1 MAAPTS
7 DSVPERSHLLF
18 EQNPTEDEPSPDNT
32 AKGTS
37 TSNTDKRTKPPFW
50 LSKYALL
57 MFCVIF
63 ITLAASLIVLK
74 YVSDAQDG
82 FPLNFSSSEYTWTY
96 GPTAILVIVL
106 SLWRRVDYYFKSA
119 EPWRELQSGPVVASK
134 SLLLDYVSPF
144 QPFSAFHA
152 FRIGHYRVV
161 ATILSF
167 FILKGIILIS
177 TTLFSVQSSLHHQLF
192 NITYRD
198 VFDAEKAWTS
208 PAFYSTLQFE
218 DCVFFSGGSDQ
229 GIWNYLAHLNNA
241 VANDSTWKTVDG
253 RVTQRFTPPQS
264 VFNLTALEAP
274 VDVFVPH
281 VACEE
286 ATLSIDFDVRRSR
299 VEYSWTSDTCS
310 TGRHDAYLC
319 PDHRASVYNITTCGE
334 TPRAYSLHRANCS
347 ASLTHD
353 GGAEYRRSDDLED
366 HDIRYAI
373 TAAQYTVDM
382 DVAEHKVSQ
391 AISLVNH
398 SAVICKIGYNIVSGS
413 ATLDALSGDVS
424 LNPVEM
430 NGGRQLK
437 NLTNSS
443 LAEMLITNLDTS
455 STALVVDKD
464 VPIMTVESGVT
475 DMGCGAGD
483 AFAQLMAVK
492 LGEHFKPSI
501 LWQPFV
507 LRNISIDILEGL
519 LDEFARESLLVN
531 KLTNGTAKGSVS
543 ESRLHMR
550 TLAVCTMA
558 AGFSVLA
565 AICLLMLIFSPE
577 SLWIPSMGGSIAGH
591 AAILINSPPLHNLL
605 RSEGQSSEKELA
617 DSLKDTTFKTAVNSP
632 GNLGVETTEESPS
645 LSDKSDQ
652 KSLKDR
658 KSWTPISGRRWFVV
672 ATLAF
677 PLLAIGGLELL
688 QQLSNKRQGLVDMH
702 RTDSTSI
709 SYTIRIASTAT
720 VFAIATLVNSLDFT
734 ITAFAPYSS
743 LRGGN
748 SPPERSI
755 LFHLLSVP
763 PFLIFFKSLRAC
775 HFGPAASNISSLL
788 SSFLTIIVSG
798 LWTLTGPVTLEGPF
812 SVMVGNWRSTWPVGA
827 VDDGGAAMILNLVR
841 YGGANTSSSIW
852 QDLVL
857 PHVSLT
863 SSTPI
868 SDDIYRSANYTYAIG
883 GLRPLLDCSVAPQEN
898 LTMTMWRDVGCRLV
912 ANDEEQDC
920 SFKRT
925 RVTLR
930 RPEGCEGHDTDGTFS
945 FGTATEGRGAF
956 EAPRWVGRFLDL
968 NTILAGS
975 NASCPTIGVLFGQM
989 GSNDTSD
996 WNMTALVCTQG
1007 LEQVPVTVTYKG
1019 NPSLR
1024 EINEQHPPKLELE
1037 KAWRWVNGTSKSKA
1051 FGYQPG
1057 RFLDAD
1063 LTPFPIDEPDT
1074 RTFDEDDDPFFDH
1087 LLHGPNRIERESLL
1101 GPSNT
1106 EKLIRAVQKDYS
1118 EYMRH
1123 VIDLNFRA
1131 NSSNT
1136 HGDLISAE
1144 ALPNARPSSVATEIT
1159 GTTSAQVTRLA
1170 IHTTSKLLLQIL
1182 LGLMALLSLASYL
1195 LVKIDGTLPRNPCSI
1210 ASTMAFLAGSQLCD
1224 RDAGIIPQGAEYMT
1238 DGQLKQ
1244 AFDGWV
1250 FSLGWWQ
1257 KEEASVESEEP
1268 NDYASTLGDR
1278 DVPDEAQEGQ
1288 RTPGRFGVDIGRAS
1302 VSKF

>member
-1 MAAPTS
+1 MAAPTP

-18 EQNPTEDEPSPDNT
+18 EQSPTEDEPSPDNT

-37 TSNTDKRTKPPFW
+37 TSNTDKQTKPPFW

-167 FILKGIILIS
+167 FILKGTILIS

-229 GIWNYLAHLNNA
+229 GIWHYLARLNNA

-286 ATLSIDFDVRRSR
+286 ATLSIDYDVRRSR

-319 PDHRASVYNITTCGE
+319 PDHRASGYNITTCGE

-347 ASLTHD
+347 TSLTHD
-353 GGAEYRRSDDLED
+353 GDAEYRWSDDLED

-373 TAAQYTVDM
+373 TVAQYTIDM
-382 DVAEHKVSQ
+382 DVAEHNVSQ

-413 ATLDALSGDVS
+413 ATLDVLSGDVS

-455 STALVVDKD
+455 STALVVDKN
-464 VPIMTVESGVT
+464 VPIMTIEPGVT

-483 AFAQLMAVK
+483 AFAQLIAVK

-531 KLTNGTAKGSVS
+531 KLTNGTAKGLVN
-543 ESRLHMR
+543 ETRLHMR
-550 TLAVCTMA
+550 TLA
-558 AGFSVLA
+558 
-565 AICLLMLIFSPE
+565 
-577 SLWIPSMGGSIAGH
+577 
-591 AAILINSPPLHNLL
+591 
-605 RSEGQSSEKELA
+605 
-617 DSLKDTTFKTAVNSP
+617 
-632 GNLGVETTEESPS
+632 ESPS
-645 LSDKSDQ
+645 LSDKSEP

-658 KSWTPISGRRWFVV
+658 KSWTPISGRRRFVV

-743 LRGGN
+743 LRGAN

-755 LFHLLSVP
+755 LFHLLSVS
-763 PFLIFFKSLRAC
+763 PFLVFFKSLRAC
-775 HFGPAASNISSLL
+775 HFGPAASNISYLL

-812 SVMVGNWRSTWPVGA
+812 SAMVGNWRSTWPVGA

-857 PHVSLT
+857 PRVSLT

-925 RVTLR
+925 RVTL
-930 RPEGCEGHDTDGTFS
+930 
-945 FGTATEGRGAF
+945 
-956 EAPRWVGRFLDL
+956 L
-968 NTILAGS
+968 
-975 NASCPTIGVLFGQM
+975 LFGQM

-1037 KAWRWVNGTSKSKA
+1037 KAWRWINGTSKSKA

-1106 EKLIRAVQKDYS
+1106 EKLIRAVQRDYS

-1131 NSSNT
+1131 NSSNA
-1136 HGDLISAE
+1136 HDDLISAE

-1224 RDAGIIPQGAEYMT
+1224 RDAGIIPQGAEHMT
-1238 DGQLKQ
+1238 DGQLKEV
-1244 AFDGWV
+1244 FDGWV

-1268 NDYASTLGDR
+1268 NDDASTLGDR

-1288 RTPGRFGVDIGRAS
+1288 RTPGRFGIDVGRAN

>member
-18 EQNPTEDEPSPDNT
+18 EQSPTEDEPSPDNT
-32 AKGTS
+32 AKGTF
-37 TSNTDKRTKPPFW
+37 TSNTDKQTKPPFW

-119 EPWRELQSGPVVASK
+119 EPWRELQSGPVVAFK

-229 GIWNYLAHLNNA
+229 GIWHYLARLNNA

-319 PDHRASVYNITTCGE
+319 PDHRASGYNITTCGE

-347 ASLTHD
+347 TSLTHD
-353 GGAEYRRSDDLED
+353 GDAEYRRSDDLED
-366 HDIRYAI
+366 HDIRSAI
-373 TAAQYTVDM
+373 TVAQYTIDM
-382 DVAEHKVSQ
+382 DVAERKVSQ

-398 SAVICKIGYNIVSGS
+398 SAVICKIGYNIVLGKRISASYAGSGCLYYGCRLLS
-413 ATLDALSGDVS
+413 IGGNLLTDAHF
-424 LNPVEM
+424 
-430 NGGRQLK
+430 
-437 NLTNSS
+437 
-443 LAEMLITNLDTS
+443 
-455 STALVVDKD
+455 ST
-464 VPIMTVESGVT
+464 
-475 DMGCGAGD
+475 
-483 AFAQLMAVK
+483 
-492 LGEHFKPSI
+492 
-501 LWQPFV
+501 
-507 LRNISIDILEGL
+507 
-519 LDEFARESLLVN
+519 
-531 KLTNGTAKGSVS
+531 
-543 ESRLHMR
+543 
-550 TLAVCTMA
+550 
-558 AGFSVLA
+558 
-565 AICLLMLIFSPE
+565 E
-577 SLWIPSMGGSIAGH
+577 SLWIPSMCGSIAGH
-591 AAILINSPPLHNLL
+591 AAILINSPSLHDLL

-617 DSLKDTTFKTAVNSP
+617 DSLKDTTFKTAANSP
-632 GNLGVETTEESPS
+632 GNLGVDTTEESPL
-645 LSDKSDQ
+645 LSDKSNQ

-755 LFHLLSVP
+755 LFHLLSVS

-775 HFGPAASNISSLL
+775 HFGPAASNVSSLL

-798 LWTLTGPVTLEGPF
+798 LWTLTSPATLEGPF
-812 SVMVGNWRSTWPVGA
+812 SAMVGNWRSTWPVRA

-857 PHVSLT
+857 PHVSPT

-912 ANDEEQDC
+912 GNDEEQDC

-945 FGTATEGRGAF
+945 FGTVTEGRGAF

-968 NTILAGS
+968 NTILTGS

-1007 LEQVPVTVTYKG
+1007 LEQVPVTVTYTG

-1024 EINEQHPPKLELE
+1024 EINERHPPKLELE

-1063 LTPFPIDEPDT
+1063 LTSFPIDEPDT

-1087 LLHGPNRIERESLL
+1087 LLHGPNRIKRESLL

-1106 EKLIRAVQKDYS
+1106 EKLIRAVQRDYS

-1131 NSSNT
+1131 NSSNA
-1136 HGDLISAE
+1136 HDDLISAE

-1238 DGQLKQ
+1238 DGQLKE

-1268 NDYASTLGDR
+1268 NDGESTLGDR

-1288 RTPGRFGVDIGRAS
+1288 TPGRSGIDVGRAN

>member
-1 MAAPTS
+1 MAAPTP
-7 DSVPERSHLLF
+7 DSAPERSHLLF
-18 EQNPTEDEPSPDNT
+18 EQSPTEDEPFPDNT

-37 TSNTDKRTKPPFW
+37 TSNTDKQTKPPFW

-57 MFCVIF
+57 MFCAIF

-74 YVSDAQDG
+74 CVSDAQDG
-82 FPLNFSSSEYTWTY
+82 FLLNFSSSEYTWTY

-106 SLWRRVDYYFKSA
+106 T
-119 EPWRELQSGPVVASK
+119 EPWRELQSGPVLASK
-134 SLLLDYVSPF
+134 SLLLDYVAPF
-144 QPFSAFHA
+144 QPFSAYHA
-152 FRIGHYRVV
+152 IRIGHYRVV

-167 FILKGIILIS
+167 FLLKGIIPIS

-241 VANDSTWKTVDG
+241 AANDSTWKTVGG

-319 PDHRASVYNITTCGE
+319 PDHRASGYNITTCGE

-347 ASLTHD
+347 TSLTHD
-353 GGAEYRRSDDLED
+353 GDAEYRRSDDLED

-373 TAAQYTVDM
+373 TVAQYTIDM
-382 DVAEHKVSQ
+382 DVAEHNVSQ

-413 ATLDALSGDVS
+413 ATLDVLSGDVS

-464 VPIMTVESGVT
+464 VPIMTVEPGVI
-475 DMGCGAGD
+475 DMGCGASD
-483 AFAQLMAVK
+483 AFAQLIAVK
-492 LGEHFKPSI
+492 LGEHFKSSI

-531 KLTNGTAKGSVS
+531 KLTNGTAKG
-543 ESRLHMR
+543 L
-550 TLAVCTMA
+550 
-558 AGFSVLA
+558 
-565 AICLLMLIFSPE
+565 
-577 SLWIPSMGGSIAGH
+577 
-591 AAILINSPPLHNLL
+591 
-605 RSEGQSSEKELA
+605 
-617 DSLKDTTFKTAVNSP
+617 
-632 GNLGVETTEESPS
+632 ESPL

-677 PLLAIGGLELL
+677 PLLAIGEAR
-688 QQLSNKRQGLVDMH
+688 SMH

-755 LFHLLSVP
+755 LFHLLSVS

-812 SVMVGNWRSTWPVGA
+812 SAMVGNWRSTWPVRA
-827 VDDGGAAMILNLVR
+827 VDDGGAAVILNLVR

-912 ANDEEQDC
+912 GNDEEQDC

-945 FGTATEGRGAF
+945 FGT
-956 EAPRWVGRFLDL
+956 
-968 NTILAGS
+968 
-975 NASCPTIGVLFGQM
+975 
-989 GSNDTSD
+989 
-996 WNMTALVCTQG
+996 G
-1007 LEQVPVTVTYKG
+1007 LEQVPVTVTYTG

-1024 EINEQHPPKLELE
+1024 EINERHPPKLELE

-1087 LLHGPNRIERESLL
+1087 LLHGPNRIKRESLL

-1106 EKLIRAVQKDYS
+1106 EKLIRAVQRDYS

-1131 NSSNT
+1131 NSSNA
-1136 HGDLISAE
+1136 HDDLISAE

-1238 DGQLKQ
+1238 DGQLKE

-1268 NDYASTLGDR
+1268 NDGESTLGDR

-1288 RTPGRFGVDIGRAS
+1288 RTPGRSGIDVGRAN

>member
-1 MAAPTS
+1 MAASTS

-37 TSNTDKRTKPPFW
+37 TSNTDKQTKPPFW

-82 FPLNFSSSEYTWTY
+82 SPLNFSSGEYTWTY

-106 SLWRRVDYYFKSA
+106 T

-152 FRIGHYRVV
+152 FRIGHYR
-161 ATILSF
+161 
-167 FILKGIILIS
+167 
-177 TTLFSVQSSLHHQLF
+177 
-192 NITYRD
+192 
-198 VFDAEKAWTS
+198 KAWTS

-229 GIWNYLAHLNNA
+229 GIWHYLARLNNA

-319 PDHRASVYNITTCGE
+319 PDHRASGYNITTCGE

-347 ASLTHD
+347 TSLTHD
-353 GGAEYRRSDDLED
+353 GDAEYRRSDDLED

-373 TAAQYTVDM
+373 TVAQYTIDM
-382 DVAEHKVSQ
+382 DVAENNVSQ

-413 ATLDALSGDVS
+413 ATLD
-424 LNPVEM
+424 M

-464 VPIMTVESGVT
+464 IPIMTVEPGVT
-475 DMGCGAGD
+475 DMDCGAGD
-483 AFAQLMAVK
+483 AFAQLIAVK

-531 KLTNGTAKGSVS
+531 KLTNGTAKG
-543 ESRLHMR
+543 
-550 TLAVCTMA
+550 LA
-558 AGFSVLA
+558 SH
-565 AICLLMLIFSPE
+565 LM
-577 SLWIPSMGGSIAGH
+577 
-591 AAILINSPPLHNLL
+591 
-605 RSEGQSSEKELA
+605 
-617 DSLKDTTFKTAVNSP
+617 
-632 GNLGVETTEESPS
+632 
-645 LSDKSDQ
+645 
-652 KSLKDR
+652 DR
-658 KSWTPISGRRWFVV
+658 KSWTPISGRRRFVV

-688 QQLSNKRQGLVDMH
+688 QQLSSKRQGLVDMH

-755 LFHLLSVP
+755 LFHLLSVS

-812 SVMVGNWRSTWPVGA
+812 SAMVGNWRSTWPVGA

-857 PHVSLT
+857 PRVSLT

-868 SDDIYRSANYTYAIG
+868 SDDIYRSANYTYVIG
-883 GLRPLLDCSVAPQEN
+883 GLRPLLDCSVVPQEN
-898 LTMTMWRDVGCRLV
+898 LTMTMWRD
-912 ANDEEQDC
+912 
-920 SFKRT
+920 
-925 RVTLR
+925 
-930 RPEGCEGHDTDGTFS
+930 
-945 FGTATEGRGAF
+945 
-956 EAPRWVGRFLDL
+956 
-968 NTILAGS
+968 
-975 NASCPTIGVLFGQM
+975 
-989 GSNDTSD
+989 
-996 WNMTALVCTQG
+996 G

-1106 EKLIRAVQKDYS
+1106 EKLIRAVQRDYS

-1131 NSSNT
+1131 NSSNA
-1136 HGDLISAE
+1136 HDDLISAE

-1224 RDAGIIPQGAEYMT
+1224 RDAGIIPQGAEHMT
-1238 DGQLKQ
+1238 DGQLKEV
-1244 AFDGWV
+1244 FDGWV

-1268 NDYASTLGDR
+1268 NDDASTLGDR
-1278 DVPDEAQEGQ
+1278 DVPDEAQEGR
-1288 RTPGRFGVDIGRAS
+1288 RTPGRFGIDVGRAN

>member
-1 MAAPTS
+1 MS
-7 DSVPERSHLLF
+7 LLL
-18 EQNPTEDEPSPDNT
+18 TI
-32 AKGTS
+32 
-37 TSNTDKRTKPPFW
+37 PPFW

-167 FILKGIILIS
+167 FLLKGIILIS
-177 TTLFSVQSSLHHQLF
+177 TTLFFVQSSLHHQLF

-198 VFDAEKAWTS
+198 VFDAEKARTS

-229 GIWNYLAHLNNA
+229 GIWNYLARLNDA

-253 RVTQRFTPPQS
+253 RVTQRFTPPHS
-264 VFNLTALEAP
+264 GFNLTALEAP

-319 PDHRASVYNITTCGE
+319 PDHRASGYNITTCGE
-334 TPRAYSLHRANCS
+334 TPGAYSLHRANCS
-347 ASLTHD
+347 TSLTHD
-353 GGAEYRRSDDLED
+353 GDAEYRRSDDLED

-373 TAAQYTVDM
+373 TVAQYTIDM
-382 DVAEHKVSQ
+382 DVAEHNVSQ

-413 ATLDALSGDVS
+413 ATLDVLSGDVS

-464 VPIMTVESGVT
+464 VPIMTVEPGVT

-483 AFAQLMAVK
+483 AFAQLIAVK

-507 LRNISIDILEGL
+507 LRNISINILEGL

-531 KLTNGTAKGSVS
+531 KLTNGTAKGLVN

-550 TLAVCTMA
+550 TLA
-558 AGFSVLA
+558 
-565 AICLLMLIFSPE
+565 
-577 SLWIPSMGGSIAGH
+577 
-591 AAILINSPPLHNLL
+591 
-605 RSEGQSSEKELA
+605 
-617 DSLKDTTFKTAVNSP
+617 
-632 GNLGVETTEESPS
+632 ESPS

-677 PLLAIGGLELL
+677 PLLAMGGLELL

-720 VFAIATLVNSLDFT
+720 VFAIATLINSLDFT

-748 SPPERSI
+748 SPPKRSI
-755 LFHLLSVP
+755 LFHLLSVS

-798 LWTLTGPVTLEGPF
+798 LWTLSGPVTLEGPF
-812 SVMVGNWRSTWPVGA
+812 SAMVGNWRSTWPVRA

-925 RVTLR
+925 RVTL
-930 RPEGCEGHDTDGTFS
+930 
-945 FGTATEGRGAF
+945 
-956 EAPRWVGRFLDL
+956 L
-968 NTILAGS
+968 
-975 NASCPTIGVLFGQM
+975 LFGQM

-1024 EINEQHPPKLELE
+1024 EINEQHPQKLELE

-1087 LLHGPNRIERESLL
+1087 LLHGPNRIVRESLL

-1106 EKLIRAVQKDYS
+1106 EKLIRAVQRDYS

-1131 NSSNT
+1131 NSSNA
-1136 HGDLISAE
+1136 HDDLISAE

-1238 DGQLKQ
+1238 DGQLKE

-1288 RTPGRFGVDIGRAS
+1288 RTPGRFGVDVGRAS